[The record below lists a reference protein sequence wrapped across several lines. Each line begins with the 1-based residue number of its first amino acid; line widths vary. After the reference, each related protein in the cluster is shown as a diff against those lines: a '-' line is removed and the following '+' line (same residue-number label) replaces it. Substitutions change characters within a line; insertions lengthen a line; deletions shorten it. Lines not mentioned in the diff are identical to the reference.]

1 MDPQV
6 TQLETF
12 YRTMCRAG
20 SKLLEE
26 SMWQQWA
33 SRFESDEKIE
43 EHRRLKEQLNQEYS
57 DASSGLTSLLRELRE
72 ASPASVQQWALA
84 HCRLLKAFVAEGE
97 ANGIDPTA
105 ISVAQQQQQEWMR
118 VHDGLQ
124 DFAEINDFY
133 VNLDAEI
140 YQKEFGL
147 TL

>member
-33 SRFESDEKIE
+33 SRFESDEEVEK
-43 EHRRLKEQLNQEYS
+43 HRRSKEQLNQEYS
-57 DASSGLTSLLRELRE
+57 DASAGLTSLLRELRV

-84 HCRLLKAFVAEGE
+84 HCRLLEAFVAEGE

-105 ISVAQQQQQEWMR
+105 ISVVQQQQQEWMR
-118 VHDGLQ
+118 VHDDLQ

>member
-33 SRFESDEKIE
+33 SRFESDEEVEK
-43 EHRRLKEQLNQEYS
+43 HYHLKEELNRQYS
-57 DASSGLTSLLRELRE
+57 EASDGLVSLVHELRTT
-72 ASPASVQQWALA
+72 SPASIQQWALA
-84 HCRLLKAFVAEGE
+84 HCRLLEAFVAEGE

-105 ISVAQQQQQEWMR
+105 ISVVQQQQQEWMR